1 MAWQQGW
8 RMRQLALSCGS
19 QQSFGS
25 MQRPPSHRI
34 YNFKIKDVTIVQL
47 ETNLY
52 SIRHGPKLSDS
63 NIPFRYKDRLVHKRL
78 LIHLQSLNN
87 QEPHR
92 IEIGEIY
99 NVSHRLSNDNY
110 LLHMSADL

>member
-34 YNFKIKDVTIVQL
+34 YNFKIKNVAIVQL
-47 ETNLY
+47 ETNLLFDQTWSY
-52 SIRHGPKLSDS
+52 IVRLKHTFPVQGSPGPQTLTDS
-63 NIPFRYKDRLVHKRL
+63 SSEFE
-78 LIHLQSLNN
+78 QSGT
-87 QEPHR
+87 P
-92 IEIGEIY
+92 
-99 NVSHRLSNDNY
+99 SHRNR
-110 LLHMSADL
+110 

>member
-34 YNFKIKDVTIVQL
+34 YNFKINTCHHSPVRNFIQSDMALNCKIHNTFPVQG
-47 ETNLY
+47 
-52 SIRHGPKLSDS
+52 SPGPQTLTDS
-63 NIPFRYKDRLVHKRL
+63 SSEFE
-78 LIHLQSLNN
+78 QSGT
-87 QEPHR
+87 P
-92 IEIGEIY
+92 
-99 NVSHRLSNDNY
+99 SHRNR
-110 LLHMSADL
+110 